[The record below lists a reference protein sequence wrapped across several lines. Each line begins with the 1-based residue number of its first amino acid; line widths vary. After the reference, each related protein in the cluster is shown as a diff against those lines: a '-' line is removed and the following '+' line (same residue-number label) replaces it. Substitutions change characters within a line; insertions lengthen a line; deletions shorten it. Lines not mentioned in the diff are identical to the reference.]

1 MVKHWI
7 FIIDTEQYSGN
18 FERELTAYLTGR
30 IGECGMGREYSDI
43 FKEET
48 KRKRSTP
55 NFDELLL
62 SVPDSTGCSRFSWPC
77 EIQTTPGWFN
87 NGYGGN
93 FRVGN
98 NESALVAY
106 KKFATERHNE
116 QLTKLRQYQ
125 LNPTSAPVNW
135 KPEYVNKEIV
145 RLEKEN
151 AKVAAA
157 KRVSQYP
164 AYLSV
169 GIFFAEK
176 PNRKTI
182 DFLKK
187 RVEGFNAAGNR
198 VAAARGWGQFNPIK
212 VTGFRLAKVEELR
225 HEENV

>member
-30 IGECGMGREYSDI
+30 IGECGVGAQYSDI
-43 FKEET
+43 FKKET
-48 KRKRSTP
+48 KNKRSTP
-55 NFDELLL
+55 DFDELLL
-62 SVPDSTGCSRFSWPC
+62 SVSDDTGCSRPC
-77 EIQTTPGWFN
+77 ALQTTPDWFN

-98 NESALVAY
+98 NEPALEAY

-116 QLTKLRQYQ
+116 QLAKLRQYQ
-125 LNPTSAPVNW
+125 LNPGRLEAGWTPA
-135 KPEYVNKEIV
+135 YINKEIA

-157 KRVSQYP
+157 KRVSQHP

-176 PNRKTI
+176 PNSKTI

-187 RVEGFNAAGNR
+187 RVVGFNAAGNH
-198 VAAARGWGQFNPIK
+198 VADEGGWGRFDPIK

-225 HEENV
+225 HEEVV